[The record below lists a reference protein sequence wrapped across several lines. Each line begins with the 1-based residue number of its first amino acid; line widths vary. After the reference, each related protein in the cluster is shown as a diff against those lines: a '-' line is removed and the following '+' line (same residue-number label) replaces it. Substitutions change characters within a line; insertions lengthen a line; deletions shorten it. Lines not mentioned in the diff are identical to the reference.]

1 LKGIK
6 GAGLLKEV
14 KMKKKWNGFMQLLKK
29 KVNTDMQQIHI
40 GNIAVEIRKKNIKN
54 LHLRVSPPTGSVR
67 ISAPARM
74 DLDIIRDFK

>member
-1 LKGIK
+1 
-6 GAGLLKEV
+6 
-14 KMKKKWNGFMQLLKK
+14 MKKTWDGFLQLLKN
-29 KVNTDMQQIHI
+29 KVNTNMQQIHI